1 MAQDRSVTKS
11 EIDRIVAEA
20 KVVELRE
27 PAETVTLAAPDFCA
41 IYKGRVRP
49 ILMVIIGFLK
59 IINKAW
65 AEAVAAVVAIVD
77 KLCP

>member
-1 MAQDRSVTKS
+1 MAQDRSVTKN

-20 KVVELRE
+20 RVIELPE
-27 PAETVTLAAPDFCA
+27 PVDTATLAVPDFCG

-59 IINKAW
+59 FVNKAW
-65 AEAVAAVVAIVD
+65 AEAVAAVVAFVD